1 MSNGVFG
8 DLFVVPAL
16 IYCIRVHCI
25 VFDSDENNK
34 NHFLVNT
41 FIYTALICSLHINYF
56 PTASRT
62 TTMILLRNMVVA
74 ASSSLLL
81 VLLSTPAVVEGT
93 CECEKVCPGYIRY
106 GIHSKDG
113 GDGTSDGGYTDT
125 CWMNRKQCLSGVSK
139 KKVIAMIVMVVPF
152 YFFIFLTAFFFVFF
166 GNCRR

>member
-16 IYCIRVHCI
+16 IYCRVHCI

-93 CECEKVCPGYIRY
+93 CECEKVCPGYVREKADCNKKSHVDI
-106 GIHSKDG
+106 
-113 GDGTSDGGYTDT
+113 
-125 CWMNRKQCLSGVSK
+125 CWKNRGQCFPGVSK

-166 GNCRR
+166 WNCRR